1 MDSDSDLTADLR
13 AFLYSCIDSV
23 DHVNRLIRL
32 RQSPAGTTLDTCV
45 LGSRVRLP
53 ANWRGQRP
61 GAAQCAMHGLLFD
74 APMRVANADR
84 TTWSRRST
92 PATSTATGRRGRSS

>member
-32 RQSPAGTTLDTCV
+32 RQSPGGTTLDTCV

-74 APMRVANADR
+74 APMRVAECG
-84 TTWSRRST
+84 
-92 PATSTATGRRGRSS
+92 PHYVVATLDAGDFDGHW